1 MHLCIAETYKT
12 MSIHC
17 SISPTE
23 SLYKNLL
30 YISFLR
36 QQIKAQNVQ
45 CILILLYYINLLCN
59 YVCKHSLHANKSYF
73 QSLTPGGN
81 TTQQTTTEDT
91 TTTEHRSLTTT
102 QMTTESHTTTTSP
115 FIEYTTTENQQLT
128 TPPAT
133 TESYATP
140 TSLFINDTSTESGSP
155 TTELHDN
162 ITITITNS
170 QQFDGINFTQQL
182 PTKEFGVMQTREIVA
197 WALMATF
204 ALLFIGLLTVNIT
217 AVCIYKW
224 IHTIHSDDPN
234 NMTAY
239 EMEGNPCYEAVKVEQ
254 TTRDQG
260 ENIYE
265 GIVL

>member
-1 MHLCIAETYKT
+1 
-12 MSIHC
+12 
-17 SISPTE
+17 
-23 SLYKNLL
+23 
-30 YISFLR
+30 
-36 QQIKAQNVQ
+36 
-45 CILILLYYINLLCN
+45 
-59 YVCKHSLHANKSYF
+59 
-73 QSLTPGGN
+73 
-81 TTQQTTTEDT
+81 
-91 TTTEHRSLTTT
+91 
-102 QMTTESHTTTTSP
+102 MTTESHTTTTSP

-133 TESYATP
+133 IESYATP
-140 TSLFINDTSTESGSP
+140 TSLFINDTSTESKSL

-162 ITITITNS
+162 ITITNF
-170 QQFDGINFTQQL
+170 QQID
-182 PTKEFGVMQTREIVA
+182 GVMQTREIIA
-197 WALMATF
+197 WALTATF